1 MNTLTQWLDTP
12 TGRESWKFSDPTPL
26 TGARFEPMDGPVPP
40 AGDLPLLPF
49 CSDSRRLV
57 FWNGT
62 CLADETAGDVL
73 ATGVTI
79 TTLTEDRTAPGFGT
93 QATVESGTI
102 AALSGNNLREALH
115 IHLADGATPDR
126 PLELVFVTDDLSTD
140 KLVAPRVLIT
150 AGQGSRALIIER
162 HLDLG
167 DRPVLNVPV
176 VEVLC
181 GPESDITHLKWLG
194 SGPAAQHYGGTYVR
208 QDQGSRYVSREFV
221 LAGQRVRRELHL
233 HLAGSGASCV
243 LTGLALASGLRHT
256 DVRTR
261 IYHDVP
267 GCTTDE
273 LYKGILIDRGQSV
286 FDGLI
291 RVAPDAQQTRAYQ
304 TNRNLL
310 LSDDAVSY
318 SIPRL
323 EIYADDVK
331 CSHGSTTG
339 QLSAEEMF
347 YLRSRGFDEMMAR
360 RLLSYAFA
368 SEVVDQVE
376 HPGLRDEL
384 TATIHQILDRVQ
396 S

>member
-1 MNTLTQWLDTP
+1 MNSLTQWLETP
-12 TGRESWKFSDPTPL
+12 TGRESWKYSDPAPL
-26 TGARFEPMDGPVPP
+26 TGDRFAPFAAPAPP
-40 AGDLPLLPF
+40 AGDLPLLPA
-49 CSDSRRLV
+49 CADSRRLV
-57 FWNGT
+57 FWNET
-62 CLADETAGDVL
+62 CLADETAGDDRSSGMTIAALTKDRAAPGLGTL
-73 ATGVTI
+73 AT
-79 TTLTEDRTAPGFGT
+79 D
-93 QATVESGTI
+93 ESGTI
-102 AALSGNNLREALH
+102 ADLNNRNRQETLH
-115 IHLADGATPDR
+115 IHLEDGAAPDR
-126 PLELVFVTDDLSTD
+126 PLELVFVTDDRSSD
-140 KLVAPRVLIT
+140 RLVAPRVLIT
-150 AGQGSRALIIER
+150 AGGGSRAVVIER

-167 DRPVLNVPV
+167 RDPVLNVPV

-181 GPESDITHLKWLG
+181 GPGSDITHLKWLG
-194 SGPAAQHYGGTYVR
+194 NGPDALHYGGTFVR
-208 QDQGSRYVSREFV
+208 QDEGSRYVSREFV
-221 LAGQRVRRELHL
+221 LAGHRVRREMHL
-233 HLAGSGASCV
+233 HLAGPGASCILAG
-243 LTGLALASGLRHT
+243 LTLASGLRHT

-261 IYHDVP
+261 VYHDVP

-291 RVAPDAQQTRAYQ
+291 RVAPDAQQTGAYQ

-376 HPGLRDEL
+376 HPGLREEL
-384 TATIHQILDRVQ
+384 TASIQQILDKVP